1 MSYSRERPRR
11 WAAIGP
17 APLMEV
23 LAPLRDEHLR
33 HGEARLIVADAP
45 RPQDVAGELHGEAMT
60 LLVAEDPAER
70 SVRWT
75 CPTPLLKN
83 QNGAAVTVGWLRF
96 DAETLEAYANRAVA
110 LLRRPAQPRLPLALL
125 GPREQRY
132 LDLLEELAITAE
144 STPALV
150 PLRWNAERLARH
162 RLEMA
167 LRQGAAAA
175 IYTGHGNAR
184 GWFAY
189 GGVSTNALSEGPT
202 RTADES
208 IGVLFSLSCRA
219 AQPAVAGES
228 ETPAPGLAEDVLRC
242 GLAGAVLAPL
252 GDPLHEHNR
261 VLAVALLRALVSGER
276 ACADVVRAAK
286 ADGACL
292 DGYAIIGD
300 PAVPVAAAPEALER
314 CVTVFAPAPDA
325 VLNDVVGPAKAGPYV
340 LS

>member
-11 WAAIGP
+11 WAAVGP

-23 LAPLRDEHLR
+23 LAPLRDEHLH
-33 HGEARLIVADAP
+33 HGEARLITRDAA
-45 RPQDVAGELHGEAMT
+45 RPQDVAAELHGEGTT
-60 LLVAEDPAER
+60 LVVAEDPAEPSLR
-70 SVRWT
+70 GT

-83 QNGAAVTVGWLRF
+83 RDGADVTVGWLRF
-96 DAETLEAYANRAVA
+96 DAQRLDAYANRAVA
-110 LLRRPAQPRLPLALL
+110 LLRRATQPRLPIALL
-125 GPREQRY
+125 GPRESRY
-132 LDLLEELAITAE
+132 LDLLEQLAIDAE
-144 STPALV
+144 STAALV

-162 RLEMA
+162 RLAMA

-189 GGVSTNALSEGPT
+189 GGVSADALTDGPT
-202 RTADES
+202 PTADKS

-219 AQPAVAGES
+219 AQPAAVGES
-228 ETPAPGLAEDVLRC
+228 GPRAQGLAEDVLMC

-252 GDPLHEHNR
+252 GDPMHEHNR

-276 ACADVVRAAK
+276 TCADVVRASK
-286 ADGACL
+286 ADVACL

-300 PAVPVAAAPEALER
+300 PALPVAAAPEALER
-314 CVTVFAPAPDA
+314 CVAVFAPAPDA
-325 VLNDVVGPAKAGPYV
+325 ALNAYGTP
-340 LS
+340 S